1 MNNFQGD
8 INKTR
13 ELLSQAVQYLEHV
26 NNANH
31 NGQPSISAT
40 STSGSSTYHRSA
52 ATDDRPSSSMTT
64 STGRNFGN
72 HGSPYTVAECRAL
85 FRPNQYMW
93 PTFNP
98 SRPLKKRN
106 KIALWKHNFICLA
119 NTYDDLVPSNIAKA
133 NLIRA
138 GLGLKEI
145 TFSLNGDSSD
155 FHEEILNAFPKL
167 RDSGG
172 YELLRTSDG
181 HSKLLHVIPPLSGG
195 YTAAYLK
202 SIMAQSKVYLRPLQQ
217 DLSMEPIT
225 SNEHEV
231 CIIKLASY

>member
-1 MNNFQGD
+1 MEIAD
-8 INKTR
+8 LHI
-13 ELLSQAVQYLEHV
+13 LLLNVGH
-26 NNANH
+26 
-31 NGQPSISAT
+31 
-40 STSGSSTYHRSA
+40 
-52 ATDDRPSSSMTT
+52 
-64 STGRNFGN
+64 
-72 HGSPYTVAECRAL
+72 AL
-85 FRPNQYMW
+85 FRPNQYMR

-202 SIMAQSKVYLRPLQQ
+202 SIYHGTVQSLFETTRTGFVHGAHY
-217 DLSMEPIT
+217 
-225 SNEHEV
+225 
-231 CIIKLASY
+231 